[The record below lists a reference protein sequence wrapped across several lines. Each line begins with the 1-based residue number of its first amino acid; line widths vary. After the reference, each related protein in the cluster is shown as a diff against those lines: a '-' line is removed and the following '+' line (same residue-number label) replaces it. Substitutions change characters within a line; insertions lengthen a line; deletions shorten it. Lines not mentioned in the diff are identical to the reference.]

1 MNRFKVFL
9 QDKNKKNIFKIIK
22 EVLILTYKKR
32 EIPFYYFKY
41 LYKDGVSNYLDYLS
55 LKEQRLLKTHP
66 ELHRKDLVNILDNKL
81 EFALLAKRFNI
92 KVPEVISY
100 NLKSKFYFDSEIC
113 EISELN
119 ELICFYEERFIA
131 SKLDS
136 LFMRPI
142 DGNSGVGCFKLYKDR
157 VQQQLS
163 NFGENILKSNYIVSE
178 VIKQHSDINRI
189 HPNSINT
196 LRLVT
201 LITEDKTTEIISA
214 FMRFGIGN
222 SVVDNASSG
231 GFFVGINI
239 DEGTLKKKGHFLPQ
253 FGGSEIYVHPDS
265 GFPLQGFKIP
275 YFKEACE
282 AVLIAV
288 KVIPDR
294 LIGWDVAISTEGP
307 LIIEANSQPHMQMSN
322 IAHGGMLRN
331 KSLRD
336 VLKKLS

>member
-9 QDKNKKNIFKIIK
+9 RDKNKKSVFRIIK
-22 EVLILTYKKR
+22 EVLILTYKKK

-41 LYKDGVSNYLDYLS
+41 LYRRGVTNYLDYLS
-55 LKEQRLLKTHP
+55 LKEQRTLQTHP
-66 ELHRKDLVNILDNKL
+66 KLHRQDLVTILDNKL
-81 EFALLAKRFNI
+81 EFALLAKGSNI

-100 NLKSKFYFDSEIC
+100 NLKSKFYFDSEIS
-113 EISELN
+113 EIFELD

-142 DGNSGVGCFKLYKDR
+142 DGNSGVGCFKLYKDK

-163 NFGENILKSNYIVSE
+163 NFGETILKSNYIASE
-178 VIKQHSDINRI
+178 VIKQHSDIDRI
-189 HPNSINT
+189 HPNCINT

-201 LITEDKTTEIISA
+201 LIKEDETTEIISA
-214 FMRFGIGN
+214 FMRFGVGN
-222 SVVDNASSG
+222 SDVDNASSG
-231 GFFVGINI
+231 GFFAGINI
-239 DEGTLKKKGHFLPQ
+239 NEGTLKKKGHFLPQ
-253 FGGSEIYVHPDS
+253 FGGAEIYVHPDS

-275 YFKEACE
+275 YYKEACE
-282 AVLIAV
+282 AVLGAV

-294 LIGWDVAISTEGP
+294 LIGWDVAISIDGP

-322 IAHGGMLRN
+322 IAHGGMLKN
-331 KSLRD
+331 KAVRD